1 MTKKISLKYGNE
13 EITADIPEKNI
24 IFEGDMKYIS
34 PISDFEKT
42 LIEKLDNPTGCKRLK
57 EMVSPDHK
65 ILILIEDNTRDTPV
79 YKILPVLIGYLTN
92 VDVKLE
98 NIEILT
104 APGTHRIMT
113 EDEIIEKVGNEIYGK
128 IKISQHEFDKKED
141 LVDLGFVEVGERRI
155 PVNVNKKVQEFD
167 FIIGIGNIVPHSDAG
182 FSGGA
187 KIVQPGICGYS
198 TTAATHIAAALLDE
212 IPLGDVESPC
222 RAGMEKVAKKVGL
235 SFIINTVKNYEN
247 EVIDIVVGDFIK
259 AHREGAM
266 ISKKSYGVEIPEL
279 ADIVVVNSFP
289 CDIDYWQALK
299 GLISAY
305 FAVNRGGHIIFA
317 TPCTEGLAHNH
328 PKFRDWLK
336 LSYDEARDLAK
347 TLSPDDEK
355 ADLISADLA
364 ICNSRIREKA
374 RISVVTDGLSD
385 EDCDILNYKKVD
397 TLQNAVDAALSENP
411 DSKVGILSLGG
422 ICLPIL

>member
-1 MTKKISLKYGNE
+1 MTKKISLKYGNK
-13 EITADIPEKNI
+13 EINANIPEKNI
-24 IFEGDMKYIS
+24 IFDGAMNYIS
-34 PISDFEKT
+34 PVKEFEKT
-42 LIEKLDNPTGCKRLK
+42 LLNKLDNPIGCEKLK
-57 EMVSPDHK
+57 DMVKSDDK
-65 ILILIEDNTRDTPV
+65 VLILIEDNTRDTPV
-79 YKILPVLIGYLTN
+79 NRILPVLIDYLSGA
-92 VDVKLE
+92 DIKLE

-113 EDEIIEKVGNEIYGK
+113 DDEVVEKVGEEIVRK

-141 LVDLGFVEVGERRI
+141 LVDLGFVEIGERKI
-155 PVNVNKKVQEFD
+155 PIHINKKVLEYD

-222 RAGMEKVAKKVGL
+222 RLGMEKVAEKVGL
-235 SFIINTVKNYEN
+235 SFIVNTVKNYKS
-247 EVIDIVVGDFIK
+247 EVIDLVVGDFKK
-259 AHREGAM
+259 AHREGAK
-266 ISKKSYGVEIPEL
+266 IAKKSYGVKIPEL
-279 ADIVVVNSFP
+279 ADIVIVNSFP

-305 FAVNRGGHIIFA
+305 FAVKIDGHIIFA

-328 PKFRDWLK
+328 PRFRDWLK
-336 LSYDEARDLAK
+336 LTLAEARNLAE
-347 TLSPDDEK
+347 TLSTDDEK

-364 ICNSRIREKA
+364 MCNSRIREKA
-374 RISVVTDGLSD
+374 RISVITDGLSD
-385 EDCDILNYKKVD
+385 EDCKILNYEKVD
-397 TLQNAVDAALSENP
+397 TLQYAVDRALAENP
-411 DSKVGILSLGG
+411 DSKIGVLPLGG
-422 ICLPIL
+422 VCLPTL